1 MTPRPSIPGYSTLSP
16 KNKQRVHMLLGGVLM
31 ATVVA
36 IVSGM
41 IGGNEIQSLAA
52 PDLPKPRALGSVPGA
67 QLDPKDAWMGGA
79 GKDLA
84 KLKAEVTD
92 QGLAQSQIR
101 SEITQN
107 RELLRA
113 EIRALA
119 ERGVTAAAA
128 APAQPQS
135 TMVFPPLPVPTPVPL
150 GAGTPVTPGAMP
162 ANAPAVFPPQ
172 GLRPPGGSPQAA
184 PGAYAGVAA
193 PGGGAQGVPPMQ
205 VPGVGAGFVPALI
218 KASTTGSAAGGGAGT
233 APGDAAAPST
243 TAPGS
248 ALPPGSRSTGA
259 GRSLANFL
267 PVGFTRATLLGGLAA
282 PTGGQAQGN
291 PVPVLLRLADLS
303 VLPNG
308 WRAQVKDC
316 LVVGEGFGDH
326 SAERAYIR
334 TTLLSCVMRDGHV
347 LEVPIKGSVFGE
359 DGMNGMMGKLVTKQG
374 AILGNA
380 LLSGIAAGIGSG
392 ISQAS
397 QSVSTTTL
405 GPVNSAP
412 TDVNGILKQGFGT
425 GVGKAL
431 DRLAQYYINLAERTF
446 PVIEVQPG
454 RVVDVVLTQG
464 VNVDVSL
471 AAGAGPGRT
480 GSKPVRGE
488 GADTD
493 RSALMRVVHSDE
505 DDE

>member
-1 MTPRPSIPGYSTLSP
+1 M
-16 KNKQRVHMLLGGVLM
+16 VLGGLVV

-41 IGGNEIQSLAA
+41 IGGNEIHSLAP
-52 PDLPKPRALGSVPGA
+52 PDLPKPRSLGAVPGG

-84 KLKAEVTD
+84 KLKAEITD
-92 QGLAQSQIR
+92 QALAQVQIR
-101 SEITQN
+101 SEMTQN
-107 RELLRA
+107 REQLRA
-113 EIRALA
+113 ELRALA
-119 ERGVTAAAA
+119 ERGVTANAP
-128 APAQPQS
+128 APAQPTA
-135 TMVFPPLPVPTPVPL
+135 TMVFPPLPVPTPLPA
-150 GAGTPVTPGAMP
+150 GALTPQMPGMPGTAAVA
-162 ANAPAVFPPQ
+162 ANAPAVFPGRATRPGVAPGQPGPGGTLAGTFPPGVVPGAMSQPMQ
-172 GLRPPGGSPQAA
+172 GLQMPAA
-184 PGAYAGVAA
+184 
-193 PGGGAQGVPPMQ
+193 
-205 VPGVGAGFVPALI
+205 GAGYVPALI
-218 KASTTGSAAGGGAGT
+218 KASTAAVTTAEGAGPGANT
-233 APGDAAAPST
+233 APGAP
-243 TAPGS
+243 
-248 ALPPGSRSTGA
+248 ALPPAVPALGRSANA

-267 PVGFTRATLLGGLAA
+267 PVGFTRAVLLGGLAA

-291 PVPVLLRLADLS
+291 PVPVLLRLADLA

-308 WRAQVKDC
+308 WRGQVKDC

-334 TTLLSCVMRDGHV
+334 TTLLSCVMRDGQV

-397 QSVSTTTL
+397 QVVSSTTL

-412 TDVNGILKQGFGT
+412 TDASGILKQGFGT

-431 DRLAQYYINLAERTF
+431 ERLAQYYINLAERTF

-454 RVVDVVLTQG
+454 RVVDVVITQG

-471 AAGAGPGRT
+471 AAASGHAGVGAGPRP
-480 GSKPVRGE
+480 SRGE

-493 RSALMRVVHSDE
+493 RSSLMRVVRGE